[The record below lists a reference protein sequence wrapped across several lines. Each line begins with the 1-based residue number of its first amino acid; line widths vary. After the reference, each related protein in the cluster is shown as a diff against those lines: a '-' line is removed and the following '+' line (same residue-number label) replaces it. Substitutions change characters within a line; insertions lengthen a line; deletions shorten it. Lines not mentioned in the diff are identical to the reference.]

1 MCLARLLF
9 QARSYSGPSLL
20 RIIIIMTM
28 IIIYNKKRTRT
39 RTRIQIRIFWPHS
52 AGGHIRTVQITD
64 MGQSQI
70 EGFVEFVTISRDE

>member
-1 MCLARLLF
+1 
-9 QARSYSGPSLL
+9 
-20 RIIIIMTM
+20 MTM

-64 MGQSQI
+64 MEQSQI
-70 EGFVEFVTISRDE
+70 EGFVEFVTISRVNKYRSCILLILYTNILLNW